1 MEKLGKN
8 FFSETKVLIC
18 VGSGGVG
25 KTTLAAALGVLA
37 AQEGLNVLVLTI
49 DPSKRL
55 AQTLGIEGSKEI
67 TEVPGAKFKG
77 KLWASV
83 IDHRKV
89 FDDFVRRAA
98 ESSKKSEGSI
108 SAERIFKNKL
118 YQQLS
123 TTLSGSQEFTALEM
137 LYSCYESGRF
147 DLIILDTPP
156 AKHAMDF
163 LRAPQKLAAL
173 FNEGI
178 AQWFRPRQ
186 NAGFLINLLH
196 TGTRQVLKALEN
208 LTGADFIRELAD
220 FFLNIESWQEK
231 LEQRTLQVHQMLVDS
246 RTHFCLVTS
255 FDVAKLKEA
264 DLFAK
269 EIRKN
274 GYHLTSVLLNRVFPD
289 WILPEVEEKSTD
301 PKKQEIFRLARLLR
315 TYYNHRLELYAQ
327 FERKLSNDVQV
338 MKLPDYVEP
347 VSDLEGL
354 QIIGRQLELRNE
366 SR

>member
-1 MEKLGKN
+1 VKN
-8 FFSETKVLIC
+8 IFKNAKILVC

-25 KTTLAAALGVLA
+25 KTTLAASLGVLA

-55 AQTLGIEGSKEI
+55 AQTLGIENTTEI
-67 TEVPGAKFKG
+67 TEVPGQKFRG

-83 IDHRKV
+83 VDHKKV

-98 ESSKKSEGSI
+98 LKSGAPDSEA
-108 SAERIFKNKL
+108 SADKILKNRL

-123 TTLSGSQEFTALEM
+123 TSLSGSQEFTALEL
-137 LYSCYESGRF
+137 LYSCYDSKKF

-163 LRAPQKLAAL
+163 LKAPQKLSAL

-178 AQWFRPRQ
+178 AQWFRHPPGKA
-186 NAGFLINLLH
+186 AGFFVSLIQ

-208 LTGADFIRELAD
+208 LTGADFIKELAD
-220 FFLNIESWQEK
+220 FFLNIEKWQGQ
-231 LEQRTLQVHQMLVDS
+231 LEQRTIQVHQMLVHPQ
-246 RTHFCLVTS
+246 TQFCLVAS
-255 FDVAKLKEA
+255 FDAAKLKEA
-264 DLFAK
+264 EFFAR

-289 WILPEVEEKSTD
+289 WMLPASETSSEPVHAEVY
-301 PKKQEIFRLARLLR
+301 RLAQLLR
-315 TYYNHRLELYAQ
+315 TYYERRLELYRQ
-327 FERKLSNDVQV
+327 FERKLSSDVQV

-354 QIIGRQLELRNE
+354 NLIGKSLMNE
-366 SR
+366 R

>member
-1 MEKLGKN
+1 MGKLKTEL
-8 FFSETKVLIC
+8 FSNTKILIC

-25 KTTLAAALGVLA
+25 KTTLAAALGVSA
-37 AQEGLNVLVLTI
+37 AEQGLNVLVLTI

-55 AQTLGIEGSKEI
+55 AQTLGIEGTKDI

-77 KLWASV
+77 KLFASV
-83 IDHRKV
+83 IDHRKI
-89 FDDFVRRAA
+89 FDDFVRKAA
-98 ESSKKSEGSI
+98 SRSKESGSSV

-123 TTLSGSQEFTALEM
+123 TTLSGSQEFTSLEM

-163 LRAPQKLAAL
+163 LKAPQKLAAL

-186 NAGFLINLLH
+186 NAGFFVNLLH
-196 TGTRQVLKALEN
+196 TGTKQVLKALEN
-208 LTGADFIRELAD
+208 LTGADFIRELSD
-220 FFLNIESWQEK
+220 FFQSIESWQDK
-231 LEQRTLQVHQMLVDS
+231 LEQRTREVHQMLVHPQ
-246 RTHFCLVTS
+246 THFCLVTS
-255 FDVAKLKEA
+255 FDMAKLKEA
-264 DLFAK
+264 DVFAK

-301 PKKQEIFRLARLLR
+301 PKKQEIYNLAQILR
-315 TYYNHRLELYAQ
+315 SYYNHRLELYTE
-327 FERKLSNDVQV
+327 FERKLSNEVQV

-354 QIIGRQLELRNE
+354 RLIGSQLEFGDETR
-366 SR
+366 

>member
-1 MEKLGKN
+1 MMGKTKL
-8 FFSETKVLIC
+8 FSGMKILIC

-37 AQEGLNVLVLTI
+37 AEEGMKVLVLTI

-55 AQTLGIEGSKEI
+55 AQTLGIEGSTEI
-67 TEVPGAKFKG
+67 TRVPGHQFKG
-77 KLWASV
+77 ELWASV
-83 IDHRKV
+83 IDHKKV

-98 ESSKKSEGSI
+98 ESTRNEDSSI
-108 SAERIFKNKL
+108 STERIFKNRL

-137 LYSCYESGRF
+137 LCSCYESGRF

-163 LRAPQKLAAL
+163 LKAPQKLAAL

-178 AQWFRPRQ
+178 AQWFRAPKQ
-186 NAGFLINLLH
+186 GSGFFINLLH

-208 LTGADFIRELAD
+208 LTGAEFIRELAD
-220 FFLNIESWQEK
+220 FFLNIEKWQDK
-231 LEQRTLQVHQMLVDS
+231 LEQRTLQVHQMLVHPQ
-246 RTHFCLVTS
+246 THFCLVTS
-255 FDVAKLKEA
+255 FDMAKLKEA

-289 WILPEVEEKSTD
+289 WILPGIGEKSSD
-301 PKKQEIFRLARLLR
+301 PKKQEIYRLAQLLR
-315 TYYNHRLELYAQ
+315 AYYDHRLELYAQ

-347 VSDLEGL
+347 VSDLQGL
-354 QIIGRQLELRNE
+354 MRIGSQLEFGNE
-366 SR
+366 I